1 MSKTN
6 RKFKSKEYR
15 QGHEPAALNLERIR
29 AQRKAILFAD
39 NFGTSGEEIDAVFR
53 EAQRQERHRL
63 RMQRILDKDA
73 LDALEA
79 AAGEEQKAMGY

>member
-6 RKFKSKEYR
+6 RKFKGKEYR
-15 QGHEPAALNLERIR
+15 QGHEPCELDLARR
-29 AQRKAILFAD
+29 
-39 NFGTSGEEIDAVFR
+39 
-53 EAQRQERHRL
+53 RQEKHAM